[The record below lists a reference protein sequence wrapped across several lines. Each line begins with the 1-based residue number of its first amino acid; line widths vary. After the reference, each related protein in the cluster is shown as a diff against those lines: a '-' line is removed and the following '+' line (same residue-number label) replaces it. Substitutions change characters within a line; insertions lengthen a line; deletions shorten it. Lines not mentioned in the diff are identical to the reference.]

1 MAARNGYAFPTGA
14 DAAEQF
20 DALQTVLDPLTTAR
34 LTELGIAPGARCWEA
49 GAGGGSI
56 ARWLADRVGPAGLD
70 VATDRD
76 TSQLRPSG
84 NLHVDRHD
92 LREHSVP
99 DGGPF
104 DLVHAR
110 LVLLHLPQRREILH
124 RLIAATKP
132 GGWLLIEEFDCTVTP
147 HVLHAPSADDAE
159 LFRRYVHTIGH
170 AESWTGGGPGCQLH
184 ETNSIQMRPELLA
197 TGLAPDDLRRL
208 RDLLRHPGFAAMSYQ
223 FVSTRG
229 RKPLAT
235 EVQPGSPGAV
245 RAGGDR

>member
-56 ARWLADRVGPAGLD
+56 ARWLADRVGPAGLV

-110 LVLLHLPQRREILH
+110 LVLLHLPQRREIL
-124 RLIAATKP
+124 
-132 GGWLLIEEFDCTVTP
+132 
-147 HVLHAPSADDAE
+147 
-159 LFRRYVHTIGH
+159 RR
-170 AESWTGGGPGCQLH
+170 
-184 ETNSIQMRPELLA
+184 
-197 TGLAPDDLRRL
+197 D
-208 RDLLRHPGFAAMSYQ
+208 
-223 FVSTRG
+223 
-229 RKPLAT
+229 RKS
-235 EVQPGSPGAV
+235 VV
-245 RAGGDR
+245 